1 MEIDLRLIF
10 QIVSIAVA
18 IAGAFAVAKQQL
30 KTVIESQTKDQR
42 RVSNIANAVDKLETG
57 SAAFEAVIQSKM
69 KIISKI
75 LSVEALESRN
85 RELENM
91 QVRLDGLRRDVDRQ
105 KEEYQSAHNGRH
117 PPIPKYEGMG

>member
-18 IAGAFAVAKQQL
+18 IAGALAVAKQQL
-30 KTVIESQTKDQR
+30 KAVIEAQTKDQR
-42 RVSNIANAVDKLETG
+42 RLSNIANAVDKIETG
-57 SAAFEAVIQSKM
+57 SAAFEAVVESKM

-75 LSVEALESRN
+75 LSVDNLEKRN
-85 RELENM
+85 RELENI

-105 KEEYQSAHNGRH
+105 KTEYQSAHKGRH
-117 PPIPKYEGMG
+117 PPIPKYEDMG